1 MTIQNQYLTPNNI
14 YEIQNTTKSKQ
25 LYIHLNISSISC
37 HIDYLVSLI
46 TNCKTKQKVTGKSES
61 RVRTGRPPLPS
72 NINIDNYIYE
82 YIHAKSSEGGTLLYI
97 NKSLKCKL
105 RKDLNLNKP
114 KEIESTFIN

>member
-14 YEIQNTTKSKQ
+14 NEIQNTTKSKQ

-61 RVRTGRPPLPS
+61 RVRTGRPPPLS

-82 YIHAKSSEGGTLLYI
+82 YTHTKSSEEGNLLYI

-114 KEIESTFIN
+114 KEIESTFIK

>member
-25 LYIHLNISSISC
+25 LYIHLNISSISR

-61 RVRTGRPPLPS
+61 RVRTGRPPPLS

-82 YIHAKSSEGGTLLYI
+82 YTHTKSSEEGNLLYI

-114 KEIESTFIN
+114 KEIESNFIN

>member
-14 YEIQNTTKSKQ
+14 SEIQNATKSKQ

-37 HIDYLVSLI
+37 HIDYLVLLI

-61 RVRTGRPPLPS
+61 RVRTGRPPPPS
-72 NINIDNYIYE
+72 NINIDSYIYE
-82 YIHAKSSEGGTLLYI
+82 YTHTKSSEGGTLLYI

-114 KEIESTFIN
+114 KEIESTFIK

>member
-14 YEIQNTTKSKQ
+14 NEIQNTTKSKQ

-61 RVRTGRPPLPS
+61 RVRTGRPPPLS

-82 YIHAKSSEGGTLLYI
+82 YTHTKSSEEGNLLYI